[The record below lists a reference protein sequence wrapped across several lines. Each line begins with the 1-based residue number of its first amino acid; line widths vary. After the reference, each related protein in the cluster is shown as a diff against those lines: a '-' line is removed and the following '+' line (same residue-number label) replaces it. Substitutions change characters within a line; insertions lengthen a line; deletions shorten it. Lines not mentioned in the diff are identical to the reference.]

1 MSALVTQAKTELIL
15 SLRQGEQMLVAI
27 GIPALILVFFSQVD
41 VLPTGTD
48 KPIDYLAPA
57 TLALAVMSSAMV
69 STGIGT
75 GFERHY
81 GVLKR
86 LGTTPLGRA
95 RLLGAKALSLG
106 FTLVAQLAILGGL
119 ALALG
124 WRPELTPLSFVAAV
138 VLGVAAFAGL
148 GLLLAGV
155 LSGPANLAA
164 CNGLYVVLLLVGGVA
179 VRTTELP
186 APLRALAQL
195 LPSGALVEII
205 GNVTGTVPVAAGTGR
220 AWLVLAGWAVAA
232 SAAAAR
238 WFRWE

>member
-1 MSALVTQAKTELIL
+1 MSALVAQARTELTL
-15 SLRQGEQMLVAI
+15 SLRQGEQLLVAI

-48 KPIDYLAPA
+48 RPIDYLAPA

-86 LGTTPLGRA
+86 LGVTPLGRP

-106 FTLVAQLAILGGL
+106 VTLVAQLAVLGAL
-119 ALALG
+119 AFALG
-124 WRPELTPLSFVAAV
+124 WRPAISPLPFVGAV
-138 VLGVAAFAGL
+138 LAGVAAFAGL

-186 APLRALAQL
+186 GPLRSLARL
-195 LPSGALVEII
+195 LPSGALVEIM
-205 GNVTGTVPVAAGTGR
+205 GDATGTVPAGTGR
-220 AWLVLAGWAVAA
+220 AWLVLVIWALAA

>member
-1 MSALVTQAKTELIL
+1 MSALATQARTELML
-15 SLRQGEQMLVAI
+15 SLRQGEQLLVAI
-27 GIPALILVFFSQVD
+27 GIPALILIFFSQVD
-41 VLPTGTD
+41 VLPTGTA

-86 LGTTPLGRA
+86 LGTTPLGRP
-95 RLLGAKALSLG
+95 RLLGAKALSLAV
-106 FTLVAQLAILGGL
+106 TLVVQLAVLGILAVL
-119 ALALG
+119 LG
-124 WRPELTPLSFVAAV
+124 WRPALSPLPLLAAL
-138 VLGVAAFAGL
+138 VLGVAAFGGL

-164 CNGLYVVLLLVGGVA
+164 CNALYVVLLLVGGVA
-179 VRTTELP
+179 VRTSELP
-186 APLRALAQL
+186 GPLRAVARL
-195 LPSGALVEII
+195 LPSGALVEIM
-205 GNVTGTVPVAAGTGR
+205 GDATGTVEAASGR
-220 AWLVLAGWAVAA
+220 AWLVLAGWAVVSA
-232 SAAAAR
+232 AAAAR